1 MERDTASRYV
11 GMTHFQPG
19 LAAVLRETIKRSG
32 YRPSATHLDRIVLY
46 DASPMA
52 RAGASEPSVED
63 FLDALDAGAVAV
75 VFCVRE
81 SDLDDEVRTHPRVG
95 RIVEKP
101 FSPRQVRELLDALH
115 AEFDDLTLPSS
126 QHDLPTREIVAPPAE
141 LVLEEGPATVVGGF
155 SADGNELDLDGEET
169 EREVGQVWLSLA
181 TEMARMLPT
190 WAALPTLP
198 ARAHAIAAW
207 LEARLEDAP

>member
-1 MERDTASRYV
+1 MERDAAGRYV
-11 GMTHFQPG
+11 GLTHFQPG
-19 LAAVLRETIKRSG
+19 LAAVVRETIKRSG

-52 RAGASEPSVED
+52 RGGASEPSVED
-63 FLDALDAGAVAV
+63 FLDALDPGAVAV

-81 SDLDDEVRTHPRVG
+81 ADLDD
-95 RIVEKP
+95 EKP

-126 QHDLPTREIVAPPAE
+126 QHDLPTREIVAPPIE
-141 LVLEEGPATVVGGF
+141 HGPDEGPATEVAGYS
-155 SADGNELDLDGEET
+155 SAGVDLDLDGEET
-169 EREVGQVWLSLA
+169 EREAGQVWLSLA
-181 TEMARMLPT
+181 TEMAQMLPS

-207 LEARLEDAP
+207 LEARLDDAQ